1 MDKKKAIL
9 LLNIIGLIIT
19 LIWLYHDR
27 SWEPLA
33 SSILLIAT
41 LIPQFFYKT
50 VTEESSQNNITMKQK
65 GGKNS
70 NNFQSAGN
78 IIVNKLNK
86 PNDTKRG

>member
-1 MDKKKAIL
+1 MDMKKAIL

-19 LIWLYHDR
+19 LIWLYNDR

-41 LIPQFFYKT
+41 FIPQLYNK
-50 VTEESSQNNITMKQK
+50 VDAEESSQNNITMKQK

-86 PNDTKRG
+86 PNDTERG